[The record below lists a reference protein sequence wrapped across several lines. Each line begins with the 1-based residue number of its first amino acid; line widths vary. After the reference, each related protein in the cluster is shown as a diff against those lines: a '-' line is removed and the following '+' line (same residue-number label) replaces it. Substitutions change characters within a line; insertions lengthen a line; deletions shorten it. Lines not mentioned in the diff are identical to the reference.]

1 MISMIEFYQCWGIIG
16 PHEEQEWLGA
26 DNERHHENQEGSA
39 HTMCLQHL
47 WGYIFKKLTTNKC
60 CAWEEI
66 FSKEKIKLEKNT
78 VSNGTCL
85 TKILRKNCFQ
95 FKNKCKI
102 WNPPKHTGVLWQ
114 SQLVLLCSALLC
126 FTATA
131 FLNKLNI
138 CGNATLSVCWHH
150 FSDSICSFF
159 ISVSNLA
166 ILTLSSFS
174 LWWYLLWW
182 LVVFNVP
189 IAQKRATCWRL
200 RCWWAFFSNKVVFI
214 KFI

>member
-102 WNPPKHTGVLWQ
+102 WNPPKHTGVLVTITTGSIVLRFIVLHSYCIFKQIKHLWQ
-114 SQLVLLCSALLC
+114 CRIERLLAPFFWQHLLIFDLC
-126 FTATA
+126 VT
-131 FLNKLNI
+131 
-138 CGNATLSVCWHH
+138 
-150 FSDSICSFF
+150 FSNSHTFKFF
-159 ISVSNLA
+159 IMMIFVMVISGL
-166 ILTLSSFS
+166 
-174 LWWYLLWW
+174 
-182 LVVFNVP
+182 
-189 IAQKRATCWRL
+189 
-200 RCWWAFFSNKVVFI
+200 
-214 KFI
+214 